1 MALMTWNSNFVT
13 GIDIIDEQ
21 HQWLIDL
28 INAAAPVLAID
39 YDSNHK
45 RADGLLDQLIHY
57 AGFHFATEDRLMR
70 EYGIDPRH
78 QANHLDSHGS
88 FAATVTQMRKD
99 YASGDAPSGS
109 KLLSFL
115 ANWLIYHILGEDQA
129 LARQMKAIDAG
140 MTPAEAFEKA
150 EGARRDPTHEALTQA
165 LIDVYVLM
173 TDQNRK
179 LLEYNHELAD
189 HRTRLEELVQG
200 RTADLVRALDA
211 AQAANRARS
220 SFIANMSHE
229 IRTPMNAIVGL
240 TWSLRQNASDP
251 AQRLRLD
258 QVGDAAKQLLAIIND
273 LLDMARIES
282 DRLTL
287 EPLDFDP
294 QQVLQ
299 EVVRDVSSAATV
311 KGLVLK
317 LDAPDLPP
325 LLRGD
330 PVRLGQIL
338 GNFASNA
345 VKFTER
351 GRIEIRA
358 FRLPG
363 GNGRQQ
369 LRFEVRDSGP
379 GIAESDRAR
388 LFQPFEQLDSS
399 LTRKHGGTG
408 LGLAISRRLAEMMG
422 GRIGVDSAPNEGA
435 TFWLEVP
442 LEVVQSGFRP
452 APARAE
458 AVPEGL
464 GGKDAQPSSAVLER
478 HRKTLQRI
486 AQLLADDDVQA
497 IPLWHESAAHLRDAF
512 DGRAEPFESALAA
525 YDFAAAHALLQQTLA
540 LLESDR

>member
-299 EVVRDVSSAATV
+299 EVVRDVLSAATV

-358 FRLPG
+358 VRLPG

-369 LRFEVRDSGP
+369 LRFEVCDRGP

-540 LLESDR
+540 LLQSDR